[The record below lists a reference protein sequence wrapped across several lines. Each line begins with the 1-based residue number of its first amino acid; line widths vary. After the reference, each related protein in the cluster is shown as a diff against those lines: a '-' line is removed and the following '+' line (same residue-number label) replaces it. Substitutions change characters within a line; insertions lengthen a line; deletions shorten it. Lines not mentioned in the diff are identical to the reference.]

1 MHPSPSF
8 LDQSSLSLHPIFT
21 TLKVPLSL
29 SLPAQES
36 QCLFCFLAILFLLDQ
51 SFLNSGLPK
60 IVHSDSFYY
69 KTSLVAQRVKR
80 LPTMQETWVRSL
92 GREDPLEKK
101 MATHSSTLAWK
112 IPWTEEAGKLQS
124 MGSQRVGHDFY
135 YKRSNIF
142 LFNSMPS
149 QICGPV
155 GCVIIVNHQ

>member
-8 LDQSSLSLHPIFT
+8 LDQSSLPLHPICT
-21 TLKVPLSL
+21 TLKVPLLSL

-36 QCLFCFLAILFLLDQ
+36 QCLFCFLAILFPLDQ

-60 IVHSDSFYY
+60 TVHSDY
-69 KTSLVAQRVKR
+69 
-80 LPTMQETWVRSL
+80 
-92 GREDPLEKK
+92 
-101 MATHSSTLAWK
+101 
-112 IPWTEEAGKLQS
+112 
-124 MGSQRVGHDFY
+124 FY

-155 GCVIIVNHQ
+155 GCVIIVNHR